1 MRKSQKNTL
10 KAMRKYLSKGERRKV
25 AATKSGS
32 GGVEEAANTETKR
45 EKQENQKKNLIK
57 LTPIVKDDP
66 NRVTYARKVI
76 EFFLN
81 DYSKKFTMYTV
92 KTCKLLQG

>member
-10 KAMRKYLSKGERRKV
+10 KAMRKYLSKGERRKGGG
-25 AATKSGS
+25 AAAKTI
-32 GGVEEAANTETKR
+32 EEATETKR
-45 EKQENQKKNLIK
+45 EKQENQRKNLIK
-57 LTPIVKDDP
+57 LTPIVKNDP

-81 DYSKKFTMYTV
+81 DYSKKKVISLT
-92 KTCKLLQG
+92 KI